1 MRSSSPRPAPR
12 CCARRR
18 ANYSK
23 SPREQEEAKAM
34 RRGLIARSLVELP
47 DAVFDARLDCVRTA
61 MQAAE
66 LDALVIYTNNTRPAG
81 VSWLTGFVPYWS
93 EAVLIV
99 PRRDGPYLVAA
110 LSFRVKPWIERVSR
124 LADVLHTPRI
134 GLKAAQQIAATQ
146 ADAAVGVVDFDVFP
160 AGIAEDLREGGPKL
174 TLHDASALFTAL
186 RGVADPAEIAL
197 AARAADIGRHALSAA
212 QGETLNDM
220 IAGAESKGR
229 EL

>member
-1 MRSSSPRPAPR
+1 MPSSSQRMAPK
-12 CCARRR
+12 CYARHH
-18 ANYSK
+18 ANCSK

-47 DAVFDARLDCVRTA
+47 DAVFDARLDRLRTA

-93 EAVLIV
+93 EAVLVV

-134 GLKAAQQIAATQ
+134 GLKAAQQNAAMQ
-146 ADAAVGVVDFDVFP
+146 GGAAVGVVVF
-160 AGIAEDLREGGPKL
+160 GG
-174 TLHDASALFTAL
+174 LH
-186 RGVADPAEIAL
+186 
-197 AARAADIGRHALSAA
+197 
-212 QGETLNDM
+212 
-220 IAGAESKGR
+220 
-229 EL
+229 

>member
-1 MRSSSPRPAPR
+1 MPSSSPTLGPR
-12 CCARRR
+12 CCARRL
-18 ANYSK
+18 ANCSK
-23 SPREQEEAKAM
+23 SPREQEETKAM

-47 DAVFDARLDCVRTA
+47 DAVFDARLDRVRAA

-93 EAVLIV
+93 EAVLVV

-134 GLKAAQQIAATQ
+134 GLKAAQQIAAMQ
-146 ADAAVGVVDFDVFP
+146 ADAAVGVVDFDGLP
-160 AGIAEDLREGGPKL
+160 AGIAEDLCEGGAAL
-174 TLHDASALFTAL
+174 VLHDASALFAML
-186 RGVADPAEIAL
+186 RAVADPAEIAL
-197 AARAADIGRHALSAA
+197 ASRAADIG
-212 QGETLNDM
+212 
-220 IAGAESKGR
+220 
-229 EL
+229 